1 MTYRILKELTEK
13 FNWQKKEEQIHKKFV
28 FKTVDLAVDFFN
40 LVADAADAQNHH
52 PDILNSYCTI
62 EISLTTHDEK
72 KITEK
77 DLILASKIE
86 ELFNNFNGNEK

>member
-1 MTYRILKELTEK
+1 MTQLKLKELIEK
-13 FNWQKKEEQIHKKFV
+13 FNWQKKDEQIQKKFI
-28 FKTVDLAVDFFN
+28 FKNFVLAIDFFN
-40 LVADAADAQNHH
+40 LVAEAADAQNHH

-77 DLILASKIE
+77 DLILASKIDKI
-86 ELFNNFNGNEK
+86 FGNFIGNEK

>member
-1 MTYRILKELTEK
+1 MA
-13 FNWQKKEEQIHKKFV
+13 KKENQIHKKFV
-28 FKTVDLAVDFFN
+28 FKTFDLAVDFFN

-72 KITEK
+72 ITEK
-77 DLILASKIE
+77 DLILASKID
-86 ELFNNFNGNEK
+86 ELFNNFIGNEK

>member
-1 MTYRILKELTEK
+1 MTYLKLKELTEK
-13 FNWQKKEEQIHKKFV
+13 FNWQKKEEHIYKKFV
-28 FKTVDLAVDFFN
+28 FKTFDLAVDFFK
-40 LVADAADAQNHH
+40 LVADAANAHNHH

-77 DLILASKIE
+77 DLILATKIE
-86 ELFNNFNGNEK
+86 ELFGNFIGNEK